1 MAPSFRCSVAGSPL
15 LVSPGR
21 GERIFR
27 ERSFVMDNADR
38 VFRAQITKVRPE
50 GLYFVVPVLG
60 RGVEYGPAMRLKT
73 TEGVE
78 SYAVDAWVLVST
90 FRGRPDD
97 FVVLGVLV
105 P

>member
-1 MAPSFRCSVAGSPL
+1 MSNGDSVY
-15 LVSPGR
+15 
-21 GERIFR
+21 
-27 ERSFVMDNADR
+27 
-38 VFRAQITKVRPE
+38 RAQITKVAPE

-60 RGVEYGPAMRLKT
+60 RTIEYGPAPRLKT

-78 SYAVDAWVLVST
+78 TYVVDAWVLVST